1 MLIKILDKAAMG
13 DDTPFSPLYELGD
26 VVIYDKTA
34 PEDIKE
40 RISDAEVVIVNK
52 VKLSESVLTF
62 ATSLRLI
69 CTFATG
75 YDNIDVEYCKREGI
89 AVCNVPAYSTQ
100 SVSLMTVSTVL
111 ALQTKLYEYSSY
123 VASGEY
129 TDSGVA
135 NKLTPVYHEIAGKR
149 WGIIGYGNIGRAVAE
164 VARALGAKVSYYQRH
179 ATDDAEYADVDTICR
194 ECDVIT
200 LHCPLNDESK
210 NMIDKRRISL
220 MKDGVIQQMG
230 EPQAVYN
237 NPQNLFVASFLGTP
251 AVNVFDARVENGELY
266 VANERIMSAKG
277 IADGEVTLAVR
288 PEGLVP
294 SDNGVLTL
302 KLQGVEVMGRDV
314 SVLAEGEAS
323 RAKTVR
329 AIVGSDVIK
338 SISGDFVKFDIKT
351 EKAYIFNKK
360 TENRLYTEE

>member
-52 VKLSESVLTF
+52 VKLSESVLTS

-135 NKLTPVYHEIAGKR
+135 NKLTPVYHEIAGKT
-149 WGIIGYGNIGRAVAE
+149 WGIVGYGNIGKQVARVAE
-164 VARALGAKVSYYQRH
+164 ALGCNILVYKRTPVVGVECV
-179 ATDDAEYADVDTICR
+179 DFDTICQKSN
-194 ECDVIT
+194 ILS
-200 LHCPLNDESK
+200 LHVPLNEETK
-210 NMIDKRRISL
+210 NLLDKKHIAML
-220 MKDGVIQQMG
+220 KKGAIV
-230 EPQAVYN
+230 
-237 NPQNLFVASFLGTP
+237 
-251 AVNVFDARVENGELY
+251 VNVARGA
-266 VANERIMSAKG
+266 VADEA
-277 IADGEVTLAVR
+277 A
-288 PEGLVP
+288 
-294 SDNGVLTL
+294 
-302 KLQGVEVMGRDV
+302 
-314 SVLAEGEAS
+314 LAEAILEKKIGGLGIDVYSKEPFDEDHPFNQIKHLPNVLLTPHMAWGGYETRVRLLAEIKENIIAFYNGKS
-323 RAKTVR
+323 RCRV
-329 AIVGSDVIK
+329 D
-338 SISGDFVKFDIKT
+338 
-351 EKAYIFNKK
+351 
-360 TENRLYTEE
+360 